1 MPSRLAVHASCRIG
15 ERLEALGG
23 DFPRAVLAHSVA
35 AFGDACARMLRL
47 DRILVED
54 AMDRVGGGSV
64 RYDLSLVR
72 SPESF
77 THELPAPSIVLRWRP
92 LVDHHLQPPPEGPR
106 QLLRARGGAH
116 RGRATARLP
125 D

>member
-1 MPSRLAVHASCRIG
+1 MGVDAVCCIR

-64 RYDLSLVR
+64 RNDLSLVR

-77 THELPAPSIVLRWRP
+77 THELPAPSIVPRSRP
-92 LVDHHLQPPPEGPR
+92 LVARHLRPPPEG
-106 QLLRARGGAH
+106 LRVRRRG
-116 RGRATARLP
+116 
-125 D
+125 